1 MELKVEGLLEKIQLE
16 NLDEEQKS
24 LAELIGLD
32 AFKNLV
38 RAFNGTSIYIPKIE
52 SLEKSVRD
60 ELIREEFDGG
70 NYKEL
75 ALKYG
80 LTEVWIRNI
89 VIEKAREIKARPID
103 GQMNLTDFL
112 K

>member
-1 MELKVEGLLEKIQLE
+1 MDLLDRVQIE
-16 NLDEEQKS
+16 NLDEEQKN
-24 LAELIGLD
+24 LAELIGLE

-38 RAFNGTSIYIPKIE
+38 KAFNGTSIYIPKIE
-52 SLEKSVRD
+52 SLEKTVRD
-60 ELIREEFDGG
+60 QLIKEEFDGG

-80 LTEVWIRNI
+80 LTETWIRNI
-89 VIEKAREIKARPID
+89 VLEKAKEIKAKPID
-103 GQMNLTDFL
+103 GQMSVMDFL